1 MTLCVPSSYIKEVK
15 KVLPVVLLLLVLAP
29 FQSRGASAAALN
41 LSPSSK
47 TVKVGDTFTVSVL
60 FDTASETVN
69 NVKASITFP
78 TSLLSVETD
87 SIVTTGSAITDFK
100 ETIYSNVTGTID
112 IGGNTSVSGTGK
124 LLANIKF
131 KTKAV
136 GTANVSFDADSQ
148 IVRSSDSKNVFSLTD
163 SVGGVYAIA
172 TTITPVTPVALPE
185 KKQATPSQI
194 PEGTGF
200 TTPTYI
206 LGLAAFSLIILGT
219 ILIKRPDQSS

>member
-1 MTLCVPSSYIKEVK
+1 MK
-15 KVLPVVLLLLVLAP
+15 KVLPVVLLLLFFVTS
-29 FQSRGASAAALN
+29 QSRGASAATLN

-47 TVKVGDTFTVSVL
+47 SVKVGDTFTVSVL

-69 NVKASITFP
+69 KVKASITFP

-112 IGGNTSVSGTGK
+112 ISGNTSVSGTGK

-148 IVRSSDSKNVFSLTD
+148 IIKSSDSKNVFLLAD
-163 SVGGVYAIA
+163 SIGGAYTIA
-172 TTITPVTPVALPE
+172 TTITPALPPE
-185 KKQATPSQI
+185 KKQSTPSEI
-194 PEGTGF
+194 PDGAGF
-200 TTPTYI
+200 TMPTYI
-206 LGLAAFSLIILGT
+206 LGFMSFSLIILGVA
-219 ILIKRPDQSS
+219 LIKRPGRSS